1 MNLAMHTPIME
12 IVPLSCIPTFDGVET
27 VLVRSTEG
35 PSGDYIAQR
44 PQGDASADSLNI
56 VAFIDDA
63 SLNVYALKDVGE
75 AKLGAENSVAPDVE
89 MAYPLVRFIGE
100 TSDATGQVTIRQ
112 PAGNYR
118 RYSRW
123 DKVTHRLPN
132 HPNAI
137 VRTLPQCGCG
147 GYLGTPMF
155 FDSFADMMAYFYT
168 VFFYMQGDDTSCL
181 IDISEL

>member
-1 MNLAMHTPIME
+1 MEVAPLA
-12 IVPLSCIPTFDGVET
+12 CIPLFDGTET
-27 VLVRSTEG
+27 VLVSNANG
-35 PSGDYIAQR
+35 PAGRYIAQR
-44 PQGDASADSLNI
+44 AQGDTRADRLNI
-56 VAFIDDA
+56 VAFIDESD
-63 SLNVYALKDVGE
+63 LNVYAVQNADE
-75 AKLGAENSVAPDVE
+75 AKLDDAGHNAPAVE
-89 MAYPLVRFIGE
+89 KAYPLVRFIGE

-123 DKVTHRLPN
+123 DKVTHTLPN
-132 HPNAI
+132 HPDAI

-155 FDSFADMMAYFYT
+155 FDSFAEMMAYFYT

-181 IDISEL
+181 IDISES